1 VWIEKVFWTF
11 SLEESMKESICYIN
25 AVVIVLAEY
34 EGIHIVSSLY
44 YILLSK
50 SIQSMKLQ
58 NLSKSKLDL
67 RIDLTS

>member
-1 VWIEKVFWTF
+1 
-11 SLEESMKESICYIN
+11 MKESICYIN